1 MEPLDISTIFGNAID
16 NAIEASEKLPED
28 HRLITVKAAKVRDML
43 MINAEN
49 NMEPDSLPDEG
60 TSKSDRFLH
69 GFGIPNIRKAAEKY
83 DGQCSIS
90 AKDGVFRLKVL
101 IPV

>member
-28 HRLITVKAAKVRDML
+28 RRLITVKAAKIRDML
-43 MINAEN
+43 MITAEN
-49 NMEPDSLPDEG
+49 NMQEDQRIPEG
-60 TSKSDRFLH
+60 TTKEDRFLH

-83 DGQCSIS
+83 DGQCSVS
-90 AKDGVFRLKVL
+90 ADGGVFRLKVL